1 MKQIFKTSSGPRARV
16 TGVVYLLYFL
26 LAIFATLLNG
36 PRLLVYSYIVNLIA
50 ILCYIALTL
59 LLYYLFKPVS
69 NNLSL
74 LAAFVSLAGCTITTL
89 NLFNLALHVSP
100 LAFFGPYCILLGYLI
115 LRSAF
120 LPKVL
125 GVLML
130 LAGIGWLLYLSPL
143 VNFLSTYIKVL
154 GILSEAS
161 LMLWLAVMGVN
172 IQRWRQQAG
181 LNQPSTPPPDSSA
194 TP

>member
-1 MKQIFKTSSGPRARV
+1 M

-36 PRLLVYSYIVNLIA
+36 PRLVVYSYIVNLIA

-69 NNLSL
+69 SNLSL
-74 LAAFVSLAGCTITTL
+74 LAALVSLAGCTITTL
-89 NLFNLALHVSP
+89 NLFNLALHISP
-100 LAFFGPYCILLGYLI
+100 IAFFGPYCILLGYLI

-125 GVLML
+125 GVLMV
-130 LAGIGWLLYLSPL
+130 LAGIGWLLFLSPL

-154 GILSEAS
+154 GILAEAS
-161 LMLWLAVMGVN
+161 LMLWLAIMGVN

-181 LNQPSTPPPDSSA
+181 PLSPPSTPPPDSSA